1 MIFAIGLRIL
11 ALDSIPTAQWV
22 IFLSA
27 SHTARG
33 GVCKQFI
40 PKQVCIS
47 CGLLLVCCFYFSG
60 ILHMHPPWQP
70 SAPEL
75 THRQAACLP
84 PLLLPGSYPWI
95 TVVTVHI
102 SASDHTGFYIVWNW
116 DLGRWIPSSGLRK
129 YRFKSGLVPEDR
141 LSLWVW
147 GQSGQQKINKQT
159 NTKRKEQARG
169 KIDLKPESSLARKLR
184 ERVLV
189 RYRQCTPGFNSH
201 YHKRNILKIIF

>member
-1 MIFAIGLRIL
+1 MVLHLSSTRYGSRYTLRPRKKNISHFVTVHEEVEESWAQQMIFAIGLRIL

-33 GVCKQFI
+33 SVCKQFI
-40 PKQVCIS
+40 PKQVCIG
-47 CGLLLVCCFYFSG
+47 CGLLLVSCFYFSG

-75 THRQAACLP
+75 THRQAASLP

-102 SASDHTGFYIVWNW
+102 SASDHTGF
-116 DLGRWIPSSGLRK
+116 LQ
-129 YRFKSGLVPEDR
+129 
-141 LSLWVW
+141 SL
-147 GQSGQQKINKQT
+147 
-159 NTKRKEQARG
+159 
-169 KIDLKPESSLARKLR
+169 KLR
-184 ERVLV
+184 LGKVD
-189 RYRQCTPGFNSH
+189 T
-201 YHKRNILKIIF
+201 K